1 MPRRPL
7 IGITTYGRGT
17 DDRFRLPAEYVDAV
31 RRADGVPV
39 LVPPGGDVDQLL
51 EELDGWILSGGGDV
65 DPRLYQGLAHPTI
78 ERVDVERDASEL
90 ELAKLLVDHDLPALF
105 ICRGAQVLNVALG
118 GSLIEH
124 LPDEVGEAI
133 VHRAPGG
140 TGSYPRHAVVAEA
153 GSRLAAVM
161 GAERVEPASW
171 HHQAVRRLAPGLVLT
186 ARAADG
192 TIEAFEMPDRE
203 WLIAVQWHPEV
214 SAGEDPTQQRLF
226 DSLVAAADRRRGE
239 ARTPAAND

>member
-31 RRADGVPV
+31 RRAGGVPV
-39 LVPPGGDVDQLL
+39 LIPPGGEIGQLL
-51 EELDGWILSGGGDV
+51 DELDGWILAGGGDL
-65 DPRLYQGLAHPTI
+65 DPLLYDGRSHPSI
-78 ERVDVERDASEL
+78 ERVDAERDASEM
-90 ELAKLLVDHDLPALF
+90 ELARLVVERDLPALC

-124 LPDEVGEAI
+124 LPEEVGDAI
-133 VHRAPGG
+133 VHRAEKD
-140 TGSYPRHAVVAEA
+140 GSYPRHQVAVEG
-153 GSRLAAVM
+153 GSRLAAIM
-161 GAERVEPASW
+161 GADRVEPASW

-186 ARAADG
+186 ARAPDG
-192 TIEAFEMPDRE
+192 TVEAFERPDRE

-214 SAGEDPTQQRLF
+214 TAGEDPTQQRLF
-226 DSLVAAADRRRGE
+226 DSLVAAARRRR
-239 ARTPAAND
+239 ARAGPPVTAD